1 MTLKKIN
8 AVENDIDQCGWQLAS
23 NAAALDLDPSS
34 PTKLSPETEVQPLKS
49 LLYTIYKY
57 SMVSSASDTTIITS
71 SYNHQCCHFNLS
83 NIEHD
88 ISLFKF
94 INTNIQ
100 DKSIFNM
107 IFLAVA
113 TFLKARIRSTGQR

>member
-1 MTLKKIN
+1 MALKKIN

-71 SYNHQCCHFNLS
+71 SNNHQFCHFNLS
-83 NIEHD
+83 NIEHN
-88 ISLFKF
+88 ISLFDLSTQIFK
-94 INTNIQ
+94 ISPY
-100 DKSIFNM
+100 SI
-107 IFLAVA
+107 
-113 TFLKARIRSTGQR
+113 